1 VDNLKKIVLGISGAS
16 GMKYALRMIEVLRQD
31 ADLCV
36 IYTKAAA
43 LVLKDE
49 EKIDIRS
56 LKERYQPA
64 SIYDEGDFS
73 CEYASGSQNLD
84 AVVVC
89 PCSAATLS
97 SVANGLSSN
106 LLERVCDVALKE
118 GTKLVLVFRETPLNL
133 IHIENMRKVA
143 MAGGVILPAC
153 PGFYNNPK
161 TIDDMVDFVVSKAL
175 NRVGISNN
183 LLKPWKYENKS

>member
-1 VDNLKKIVLGISGAS
+1 
-16 GMKYALRMIEVLRQD
+16 
-31 ADLCV
+31 
-36 IYTKAAA
+36 
-43 LVLKDE
+43 
-49 EKIDIRS
+49 
-56 LKERYQPA
+56 
-64 SIYDEGDFS
+64 
-73 CEYASGSQNLD
+73 
-84 AVVVC
+84 
-89 PCSAATLS
+89 
-97 SVANGLSSN
+97 
-106 LLERVCDVALKE
+106 VALKE

>member
-1 VDNLKKIVLGISGAS
+1 MNNLKRIVIGITGAS
-16 GMKYALRMIEVLRQD
+16 GIRYALRIIDVLRKEV
-31 ADLCV
+31 DLCV
-36 IYTKAAA
+36 IYTRAAN
-43 LVLKDE
+43 LVMMDE
-49 EKIDIRS
+49 EKIDINVI
-56 LKERYQPA
+56 KERY
-64 SIYDEGDFS
+64 SEVIFYSEDDFS
-73 CEYASGSQNLD
+73 CKYASGSQDLD
-84 AVVVC
+84 AVIVC

-133 IHIENMRKVA
+133 IHIENMRKIA

-161 TIDDMVDFVVSKAL
+161 TIDDMVDFVVSKTL

>member
-1 VDNLKKIVLGISGAS
+1 MDNLKKIVLGITGAS
-16 GMKYALRMIEVLRQD
+16 GMKYALRIIEVLKKD
-31 ADLCV
+31 SDLCV

-49 EKIDIRS
+49 EAIDIES
-56 LKERYQPA
+56 IKERYQGV
-64 SIYDEGDFS
+64 SFYDQGDFS

-118 GTKLVLVFRETPLNL
+118 GIKLVLVFRETPLNL

-143 MAGGVILPAC
+143 MAGGIILPAC
-153 PGFYNNPK
+153 PGFYNSPK
-161 TIDDMVDFVVSKAL
+161 TIDDMVDFVVAKTL
-175 NRVGISNN
+175 NRIGFENN
-183 LLKPWKYENKS
+183 LLRPWQGKK

>member
-1 VDNLKKIVLGISGAS
+1 VDKLKKIVLGITGAS
-16 GMKYALRMIEVLRQD
+16 GMKYALRMIEVLKKEV
-31 ADLCV
+31 DLCV

-49 EKIDIRS
+49 EKIEIDFI
-56 LKERYQPA
+56 KEKYQDV
-64 SIYDEGDFS
+64 SFYDEDDFN
-73 CEYASGSQNLD
+73 CEHASGSQSLD

-118 GTKLVLVFRETPLNL
+118 GIKLVLVFRETPLNL
-133 IHIENMRKVA
+133 IHIENMRKVTL
-143 MAGGVILPAC
+143 AGGIILPAC
-153 PGFYNNPK
+153 PGFYNSPK
-161 TIDDMVDFVVSKAL
+161 TVDDMVDFVVAKTL
-175 NRVGISNN
+175 NRIGFENN
-183 LLKPWKYENKS
+183 LLKPWQGKK

>member
-1 VDNLKKIVLGISGAS
+1 LKRIVIGITGAS
-16 GMKYALRMIEVLRQD
+16 GIRYALRIIDVLRKEV
-31 ADLCV
+31 DLCV
-36 IYTKAAA
+36 IYTRAAN
-43 LVLKDE
+43 LVMMDE
-49 EKIDIRS
+49 EKIDINVI
-56 LKERYQPA
+56 KERY
-64 SIYDEGDFS
+64 SEVVFYSEDDFS
-73 CEYASGSQNLD
+73 CKYASGSQDLD
-84 AVVVC
+84 AVIVC

>member
-1 VDNLKKIVLGISGAS
+1 VNNLKRIVIGITGAS
-16 GMKYALRMIEVLRQD
+16 GIRYALRIIDVLRKEV
-31 ADLCV
+31 DLCV
-36 IYTKAAA
+36 IYTRAAN
-43 LVLKDE
+43 LVMLDE
-49 EKIDIRS
+49 EKIDINVI
-56 LKERYQPA
+56 KERY
-64 SIYDEGDFS
+64 SEVVFYSEDDFS
-73 CEYASGSQNLD
+73 CKYASGSQDLD
-84 AVVVC
+84 AVIVC